1 METDLLKN
9 VYLFKD
15 LSVTELVDVLKIC
28 RKEEIPSEKFI
39 FLEGDLGDKCYII
52 EKGEVR
58 ISKYIQ
64 GAGEEALKILRNGDY
79 FGEMA
84 LIDGFPRSATAVAN
98 TDVTLLVIDK
108 AALDGA
114 LAANRELESKLLRVF
129 CKTLSERLRETN
141 DKISAFLAVT
151 FGFGGPI

>member
-1 METDLLKN
+1 MVSRVESDWSYPVDDASIPPMRLIAYGGHGICMGFWGVTDGE
-9 VYLFKD
+9 
-15 LSVTELVDVLKIC
+15 S
-28 RKEEIPSEKFI
+28 
-39 FLEGDLGDKCYII
+39 GHMAII

-84 LIDGFPRSATAVAN
+84 LIDGFPRSATAIAN
-98 TDVTLLVIDK
+98 TDVTALVIDK

-114 LAANRELESKLLRVF
+114 LAGNRELESKLLKVF
-129 CKTLSERLRETN
+129 CKTLSERLRDTN
-141 DKISAFLAVT
+141 DKISAFLAMT

>member
-1 METDLLKN
+1 MNADLLKN

-15 LSVTELVDVLKIC
+15 LSMTELVEVLKIC
-28 RKEEIPSEKFI
+28 RQEEIPKDNFI

-52 EKGEVR
+52 EQGEVR

-98 TDVTLLVIDK
+98 TDVTALVIDK
-108 AALDGA
+108 AALDRA
-114 LAANRELESKLLRVF
+114 LAGNRDLETKLLKVF
-129 CKTLSERLRETN
+129 CKTLSERLRDTN
-141 DKISAFLAVT
+141 DKISAFLAMT
-151 FGFGGPI
+151 FGFGPV

>member
-1 METDLLKN
+1 MNADLLKN

-15 LSVTELVDVLKIC
+15 LSMTELVEVLKIC
-28 RKEEIPSEKFI
+28 RQEEIPKENFI

-52 EKGEVR
+52 EQGEVR

-64 GAGEEALKILRNGDY
+64 GAGEEALKILKNGDY

-98 TDVTLLVIDK
+98 TDVTALVIDK
-108 AALDGA
+108 AALDRA
-114 LAANRELESKLLRVF
+114 LAGNRDLETKLLKVF
-129 CKTLSERLRETN
+129 CKTLSERLRDTN
-141 DKISAFLAVT
+141 DKISSFLAMT
-151 FGFGGPI
+151 FGFGPV